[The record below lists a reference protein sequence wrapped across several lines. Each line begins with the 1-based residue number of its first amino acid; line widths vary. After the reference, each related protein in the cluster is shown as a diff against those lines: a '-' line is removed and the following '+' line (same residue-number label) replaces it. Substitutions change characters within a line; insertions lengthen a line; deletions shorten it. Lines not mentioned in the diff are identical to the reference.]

1 MRTILVANLKGGCG
15 KTTVATTLATALA
28 TNGETVAI
36 ADADRQK
43 SSLNWGKRRPK
54 NATPIA
60 VLDWT
65 KSIERGEIGKTFDAV
80 VIDGPGGVNSDKAKT
95 LIAGADTIVIPVLPS
110 VLDLDST
117 RKFLKRIQSLKR
129 VRKGKA
135 DIHLVANRVK
145 IRSNAIREL
154 EQAADEMG
162 YPILARLTDRMIY
175 NTLAGQGLGLFDRS
189 GVDVAPVK
197 VQWQPLVSLLH
208 G

>member
-15 KTTVATTLATALA
+15 KTTIATTLATALA
-28 TNGETVAI
+28 KNGEKVAI

-54 NATPIA
+54 DAIPIA

-65 KSIERGEIGKTFDAV
+65 KSGDVGDVAKKFDAV
-80 VIDGPGGVNSDKAKT
+80 VIDGPGGLNSEMAKT
-95 LIAGADTIVIPVLPS
+95 LIAGSDTIVIPVLPS

-117 RKFLKRIQSLKR
+117 RKFLKRIETLKR

-145 IRSNAIREL
+145 MRTVAIKEL
-154 EQAADEMG
+154 EQAAKG
-162 YPILARLTDRMIY
+162 IGHPVLARLTDRMIY
-175 NTLAGQGLGLFDRS
+175 NSLAGQGLALFDRS
-189 GVDVAPVK
+189 STELVPIK
-197 VQWQPLVSLLH
+197 VQWQPLVSLLQR
-208 G
+208 